1 MAYDK
6 VVDSARLEHDLT
18 EIAAA
23 IRRKNGSSAAI
34 DFPAGFKAAIS
45 AINGGGLRVGA
56 ENLHKVES
64 DIADTYLQD
73 GIETPYNSWSAT
85 DFIPLEAGSIYALQM
100 DLGGTAVIQG
110 IYSCLYA
117 ADKSFRKKLEG
128 GIASLGSGSFV
139 LFSSESSGYMRFSGH
154 ANQVKMLK
162 IFKCSGSLSFEANEE
177 GV

>member
-1 MAYDK
+1 MSEYLVQSEDM
-6 VVDSARLEHDLT
+6 
-18 EIAAA
+18 IAVADA
-23 IRRKNGSSAAI
+23 IRRKNGSSSPINFPIGFETAI
-34 DFPAGFKAAIS
+34 TAIS
-45 AINGGGLRVGA
+45 GGLIIGA

-73 GIETPYNSWSAT
+73 GIEKPYNSWSAT

-100 DLGGTAVIQG
+100 GFGGTAVIQG

-117 ADKSFRKKLEG
+117 ADKSFRENLKG

-139 LFSSESSGYMRFSGH
+139 LFSSESSGYMRFSGN
-154 ANQVKMLK
+154 ANQIKILK

>member
-18 EIAAA
+18 EIADA
-23 IRRKNGSSAAI
+23 IRRKNGSSSPI
-34 DFPAGFKAAIS
+34 NFPTGFEDAIS
-45 AINGGGLRVGA
+45 AISGGGLIIGA

-64 DIADTYLQD
+64 DIADIYLEK
-73 GIETPYNSWSAT
+73 GIETPYNGWSAT
-85 DFIPLEAGSIYALQM
+85 DFIPLEAGSIYALQAPP
-100 DLGGTAVIQG
+100 LLNTLVRGQ
-110 IYSCLYA
+110 YSALYA
-117 ADKSFRKKLEG
+117 ADKSFQNVLNG

-139 LFSSESSGYMRFSGH
+139 LFSSESSGYMRFSGV
-154 ANQVKMLK
+154 AQAIKMLK

>member
-1 MAYDK
+1 MKRTIMHDGK
-6 VVDSARLEHDLT
+6 PLVVDGRIVQVDVPE
-18 EIAAA
+18 
-23 IRRKNGSSAAI
+23 
-34 DFPAGFKAAIS
+34 
-45 AINGGGLRVGA
+45 GGTGLIIGA

-100 DLGGTAVIQG
+100 DLEGATAIRG

-139 LFSSESSGYMRFSGH
+139 LFSSESSGYMRFS
-154 ANQVKMLK
+154 APAATITALK
-162 IFKCSGSLSFEANEE
+162 IFKCSGSLSFETNEE